1 MNEGMG
7 RELWPFDAH
16 HGDVESF
23 VIAFADSLH
32 ADIFVGKKID
42 EGILKASINEEVVKS
57 LGDFFSV
64 VARKCDGD

>member
-7 RELWPFDAH
+7 RELWSFDAY
-16 HGDVESF
+16 HGDVEPF
-23 VIAFADSLH
+23 VIAFANSFH
-32 ADIFVGKKID
+32 ADIFVGEKID

-64 VARKCDGD
+64 VAGKCDGD